1 VQVVPGTT
9 DSDSNNAI
17 LNGLEVMKISNQA
30 NSLDGLFSPKT
41 SSQVGK
47 KTLTGLG
54 LALAVIAASLA
65 IVMCCRR
72 NHRSEWQKTNS
83 FHSWFLPLNSSQSF
97 MSSCSRLSRNRF
109 GSTRTNN
116 GFSNVFASS
125 AYGLGR
131 YFTFTE
137 IQKATKKFEEKAV
150 IGVGGFGKVYLG
162 VLEDGTKLA
171 IKRGNP
177 SSDQGMNEFLTE
189 IQMLSKLRHRHLVSL
204 IGCCDE
210 NNEMILV
217 YEFMSNGP
225 LRDHLY
231 GDTNLKPLSWKQR
244 LEISIG
250 AAKGLHYLHT
260 GAAQG
265 IIHRDVKTTN
275 ILLDENF
282 VAKVADFGLSKPLHP
297 LSKLMLALLSKEAFV
312 ILIQSTSNVNS

>member
-41 SSQVGK
+41 STQVGK

-109 GSTRTNN
+109 GSTRTKS

-125 AYGLGR
+125 ACGLGR

-137 IQKATKKFEEKAV
+137 IQKATQKFEEKAV

-204 IGCCDE
+204 IDCCDE

-231 GDTNLKPLSWKQR
+231 GDTNLKPLLGS
-244 LEISIG
+244 S
-250 AAKGLHYLHT
+250 A
-260 GAAQG
+260 
-265 IIHRDVKTTN
+265 
-275 ILLDENF
+275 
-282 VAKVADFGLSKPLHP
+282 
-297 LSKLMLALLSKEAFV
+297 
-312 ILIQSTSNVNS
+312 